1 MPADRQKQFL
11 DAQKSVEQTA
21 SVMEHLFRA
30 PRPVVLA
37 GPILLLSLL
46 FGILIGF
53 DPKDPY
59 QTFVVNGI
67 LLLAL
72 PTYLAGILTGPL
84 AESMGG
90 KLYPR
95 RSWLLSFLCLLI
107 ILGIIVV
114 FWLFEVALDY
124 KVSIAAVLVFG
135 YSAVIWLRHLILL
148 STSNASHSKSLPA
161 SFVQPIIGYIM
172 IFVFV
177 PKTGFN
183 EGTLALIT
191 LIIFLFSVILLTT
204 LATAPMKKAF
214 GVNGLTMLRYSLD
227 HLTEGGGSGAS
238 EVEDFFDTFSE
249 EMDVHVGV
257 VAFRSKDKIK
267 TIMVVPSVHPGP
279 FGLLGGS
286 DLPIKLSEGLK
297 SQSQDVMVPHGSATH
312 DLNLSRTRE
321 KDKIVRGVKGLLKD
335 IQYSDSSS
343 KFIRIHDGM
352 DVCAQVF
359 GNGILLVHTS
369 SPNPTDDVD
378 ISTGSAIRDKAS
390 LASGKKAL
398 FIDAHNCAEKG
409 SGCIYYGTP
418 ESHALISLSEKVSH
432 HAKENMGEGIRAGY
446 SQKTGYETE
455 RGIGRTGTQVLVME
469 SGSQKSAYILFDGNN
484 MEMGL
489 REKIKKAVAGMV
501 DEAEVLTTDNHAVN
515 ATIGGFNPVG
525 LRMDSEG
532 LVSDVKNLVISAIA
546 DLEEVQVGMSSG
558 LVKKVRV
565 FGHENVAR
573 LSSVVNSTM
582 AIMKIATLI
591 SLLFAVSA
599 SAFVFALL

>member
-1 MPADRQKQFL
+1 MRGKVMTKDKQKQ
-11 DAQKSVEQTA
+11 
-21 SVMEHLFRA
+21 HLFRA
-30 PRPVVLA
+30 PKPFVLI

-46 FGILIGF
+46 FGVLIGF
-53 DPKDPY
+53 DPEDPY
-59 QTFVVNGI
+59 QTFVINGI

-72 PTYLAGILTGPL
+72 PTYVAGILTGPL

-107 ILGIIVV
+107 IFGIIIV
-114 FWLFEVALDY
+114 FWIFEVALDY

-135 YSAVIWLRHLILL
+135 YSSIIWLRHLILL
-148 STSNASHSKSLPA
+148 STSNAVHSKSLPA
-161 SFVQPIIGYIM
+161 SFVQPIVGYIM
-172 IFVFV
+172 IFLFI
-177 PKTGFN
+177 PEAGFY
-183 EGTLALIT
+183 EGTLAIISL
-191 LIIFLFSVILLTT
+191 LIFLVSVILLTT
-204 LATAPMKKAF
+204 IATAPIKKAF

-227 HLTEGGGSGAS
+227 HLTEGGESGAS

-257 VAFRSKDKIK
+257 VAFKGKDGIK
-267 TIMVVPSVHPGP
+267 TLMVVPSVHPGP

-286 DLPIKLSEGLK
+286 DLPIKLSENLK
-297 SQSQDVMVPHGSATH
+297 NQSQDVMVPHGSATH
-312 DLNLSRTRE
+312 DLNLSRTKE
-321 KDKIVRGVKGLLKD
+321 KDKIVDGVKGLLKD
-335 IQYSDSSS
+335 IQYSESSS
-343 KFIRIHDGM
+343 KFIRIHDKM

-378 ISTGSAIRDKAS
+378 ISTGAAIRDKAN
-390 LASGKKAL
+390 LISGKETL

-418 ESHALISLSEKVSH
+418 EANALVSLAERSANKANETI
-432 HAKENMGEGIRAGY
+432 EEGIKVGY
-446 SQKTGYETE
+446 AQKTGYETE
-455 RGIGRTGTQVLVME
+455 LGIGKTGIQVLVTE
-469 SGSQKSAYILFDGNN
+469 IEDQKAAYILFDGNN

-489 REKIKKAVAGMV
+489 REKILKAVSNMV
-501 DEAEVLTTDNHAVN
+501 DDAEVLTTDNHAVN

-525 LRMDSEG
+525 LRMDDEKLIG
-532 LVSDVKNLVISAIA
+532 DVKNLVMQAIE
-546 DLEEVQVGMSSG
+546 DLEDVKVGMHSG

-582 AIMKIATLI
+582 SIMKIATLF
-591 SLLFAVSA
+591 SLLFAVFA